1 MWRRWGVS
9 LAMAVGIVVLA
20 SPAAHAED
28 PVDLNGA
35 YVLDTVGAISGD
47 ESRVQAAIDSLYER
61 ARIQLFV
68 VYVDSF
74 TGASDGDWANETAVQ
89 NGLGSSDVLLAVAT
103 EDRNFEIS
111 VADDFVLDDSQL
123 ATVETNFLIPQLR
136 DDNWAEAAI
145 AAADGYAAEATG
157 VVGPISPGAPVDEN
171 TDDNTGATI
180 SPALPIVG
188 GIAVIGVGVFV
199 VSRLRKRGSTADS
212 GAGRVT
218 QKELDTR
225 SGSLLVQLDDSL
237 KTSEQELGFAVAQF
251 GDAATAEFT
260 TALDS
265 ARGKVAEAFTLRQKL
280 DDSEPES
287 DAEKREWTTTIIRLC
302 EAADAELDAQADAFD
317 ALREL
322 EKNAPQAL
330 DSVTA
335 DRSATAGSVDSAR
348 AALSALGER
357 YSPAAIVAVNGNVEQ
372 AETLLEF
379 VDTTAAQARQAL
391 GAGRPGEAAVAVRSA
406 QASLGQANQ
415 LVAAIDTLGVNLAE
429 AGAALDAAIADTTQD
444 VTAAKALPADTVSA
458 AIAPEIAAAESALSA
473 TSTADPI
480 ASLAEL
486 EKANAA
492 LEGVFIGARDT
503 QQQVIRARSQL
514 DATLASARAQALSAN
529 EFITTR
535 RGGVGSAARTR
546 ASEADRHLAQATA
559 LVATDPVAALAEAQQ
574 ASQLAAAA
582 LDYARADVS
591 SFESQSQAGGG
602 SYADSGYRGS
612 GGADLGGILTG
623 WLLGGGGGGGGS
635 WGGGGSSGSYR
646 SGSSRSS
653 RSGSFG
659 GSSRS
664 SSRSSGSRSSG
675 RSSGGRSSRGGRF

>member
-1 MWRRWGVS
+1 MWRRWGAS
-9 LAMAVGIVVLA
+9 LAIAVGIVVLA

-35 YVLDTVGAISGD
+35 YVLDTVGAIPGD

-123 ATVETNFLIPQLR
+123 ATVETEFLIPQLR

-199 VSRLRKRGSTADS
+199 VSRLRKRGSTADGSTNGS

-218 QKELDTR
+218 QKELDSR
-225 SGSLLVQLDDSL
+225 AGSLLVQLDDSL

-322 EKNAPQAL
+322 EKNAPHAL

-415 LVAAIDTLGVNLAE
+415 LVAAIDTMGVNLAE

-444 VTAAKALPADTVSA
+444 VAAAKALPADTVSA

-635 WGGGGSSGSYR
+635 WGGGGSSSSYR

-664 SSRSSGSRSSG
+664 SSRSSG